1 MVLRELADWLEKER
15 KKEHGNYPRHGH
27 IAFVKSG
34 TTQKTQKPTKASI
47 LDGSRDWKM
56 EVDLG
61 RRLVFPNVVQTTL
74 RPDIVLWSETGKKLV
89 TIELTVPWEPD
100 VKKPTSRRRQST
112 QNSWICASNKAGVL
126 GYFPW
131 KLTL

>member
-1 MVLRELADWLEKER
+1 MVLRELADWLEKKR
-15 KKEHGNYPRHGH
+15 KKEHSNHPRHAH

-34 TTQKTQKPTKASI
+34 ETKNTQKPTKASI

-61 RRLVFPNVVQTTL
+61 RRLVFPNVIQTTQ

-89 TIELTVPWEPD
+89 TIELTVPWEARCEEAYEQKKASGNSSKVIPD
-100 VKKPTSRRRQST
+100 T
-112 QNSWICASNKAGVL
+112 L
-126 GYFPW
+126 GQQF
-131 KLTL
+131 